1 MLDNGATVNLIKLSA
16 VAPDVE
22 IFRDRYLSLGGIT
35 SEPVETLDY
44 IYVSICSPS
53 YRFYVVPN
61 DFPIEADGLIGRNLM
76 KKEQAVISYHYSSI
90 VLRSDHLNPIPFAE
104 PNPQVENP
112 TTNIFKVSRNRA
124 GIPSINYVAPTT
136 INQYQDY
143 CEDRDF
149 VAECDELCNQ
159 ATILP
164 ERQRITIPGRS
175 RKIIHIGLMH
185 THLDEGYLPRINLG
199 YDDVYVGEG
208 IVKNEAGYCN
218 IYAINT
224 RVEEVELAL
233 DPVEIQ
239 PFDYVVQ
246 DFESDGATEVDT
258 PPIEDVKTRGDRIL
272 KTLRLE
278 ELNPEEKENIQKI
291 VTDYPDLFLLPGD
304 SLPCTNWVYHEV
316 PLENNIPINTK
327 QYRHPPIHRDAI
339 NKDVD
344 TGLRRRSNLTRPMA
358 AIPEEATSMTNQREI
373 TDQENCP
380 TETPPLVDPRY
391 SVLRQEFTNTEIPTD
406 DETQSQIQEENYPT
420 VLDTTTSSED
430 KTHAIITAPPIT
442 DSNISESEDTLEE
455 TEEVFTQLSDSELL
469 KAANEIN
476 ISQTLINKKALELE
490 DINTEMEL
498 EDNELGNKSCFSEG
512 DCADEETRDY
522 LDSIDTFDER
532 NFTDKTLT
540 DKINQLVAK
549 SLAATKDSDVLIR
562 GGEHNHINQNNL
574 HATSHV
580 NPRVGTPRFQSTPLP
595 TRLIPPKPQPSIEIA
610 QNQNDTPVVLN
621 FTQPS
626 VPDFPIFVP
635 VPMDETP
642 MNRYKPAYIT
652 TDNPLDEDSI
662 NEQMPGHN
670 ITMSRNCLTYKSDNY
685 IHFISQDCG
694 PYTKNSRLLSDI
706 GAIDYKDIRSQ
717 KPSIGQILAVKYKS
731 NYILLTVIT
740 ARHSDP
746 ISGQKVREA
755 MKNLKEFM
763 ITNKLNSARIAR
775 KGEPQ
780 TNGSLEKSH
789 APLIDFI
796 RTYSENY
803 DDWDKLAPFTTFAYN
818 TSVHS
823 ATNFTP
829 YELVYGK
836 TARFPLN
843 IPTEDRLPTYNI
855 YLQDLITRLTEMK
868 NLASDRQQNKKEI
881 TKKRYDKKARPF
893 GGSAGDHAW
902 VLNEPRVGKFDIYYK
917 TPLLVKEILGNNTAI
932 LQLPTGQ
939 LIRKHLD
946 KLKAVPQ

>member
-339 NKDVD
+339 NKDVEKRLKEGIIEPSSSPMNSPVWIVPKKPGPD
-344 TGLRRRSNLTRPMA
+344 GSPKWRVVIDFRELNKKTVGDAYPLPNIADIMDQLGGASYFSTFDLASGFHQIPMKPEDKWKTAFSTLNGHYQYCRMPMGLKNAP
-358 AIPEEATSMTNQREI
+358 ATFQRLM
-373 TDQENCP
+373 D
-380 TETPPLVDPRY
+380 R
-391 SVLRQEFTNTEIPTD
+391 VLRGLQ
-406 DETQSQIQEENYPT
+406 
-420 VLDTTTSSED
+420 
-430 KTHAIITAPPIT
+430 
-442 DSNISESEDTLEE
+442 
-455 TEEVFTQLSDSELL
+455 
-469 KAANEIN
+469 
-476 ISQTLINKKALELE
+476 
-490 DINTEMEL
+490 NTEML
-498 EDNELGNKSCFSEG
+498 V
-512 DCADEETRDY
+512 Y
-522 LDSIDTFDER
+522 LDDIIVYAKDLKEHDAKVRRLLDRLRAARRYIRRLLDRLRLREHIVSEKGVEMDPKKIEVMR
-532 NFTDKTLT
+532 NF
-540 DKINQLVAK
+540 
-549 SLAATKDSDVLIR
+549 
-562 GGEHNHINQNNL
+562 
-574 HATSHV
+574 
-580 NPRVGTPRFQSTPLP
+580 
-595 TRLIPPKPQPSIEIA
+595 PQPKTVKQIRQFLGMAGYYRRFIQDFWKIA
-610 QNQNDTPVVLN
+610 KPLHDLTKKGKKFDWSSECETSFQTLKDCLI
-621 FTQPS
+621 S
-626 VPDFPIFVP
+626 VPILIFPDF
-635 VPMDETP
+635 T
-642 MNRYKPAYIT
+642 NR
-652 TDNPLDEDSI
+652 S
-662 NEQMPGHN
+662 
-670 ITMSRNCLTYKSDNY
+670 S
-685 IHFISQDCG
+685 
-694 PYTKNSRLLSDI
+694 
-706 GAIDYKDIRSQ
+706 
-717 KPSIGQILAVKYKS
+717 
-731 NYILLTVIT
+731 
-740 ARHSDP
+740 
-746 ISGQKVREA
+746 
-755 MKNLKEFM
+755 
-763 ITNKLNSARIAR
+763 
-775 KGEPQ
+775 
-780 TNGSLEKSH
+780 
-789 APLIDFI
+789 
-796 RTYSENY
+796 
-803 DDWDKLAPFTTFAYN
+803 
-818 TSVHS
+818 
-823 ATNFTP
+823 
-829 YELVYGK
+829 
-836 TARFPLN
+836 
-843 IPTEDRLPTYNI
+843 
-855 YLQDLITRLTEMK
+855 
-868 NLASDRQQNKKEI
+868 
-881 TKKRYDKKARPF
+881 
-893 GGSAGDHAW
+893 
-902 VLNEPRVGKFDIYYK
+902 
-917 TPLLVKEILGNNTAI
+917 
-932 LQLPTGQ
+932 
-939 LIRKHLD
+939 
-946 KLKAVPQ
+946 

>member
-1 MLDNGATVNLIKLSA
+1 
-16 VAPDVE
+16 
-22 IFRDRYLSLGGIT
+22 
-35 SEPVETLDY
+35 
-44 IYVSICSPS
+44 
-53 YRFYVVPN
+53 
-61 DFPIEADGLIGRNLM
+61 
-76 KKEQAVISYHYSSI
+76 
-90 VLRSDHLNPIPFAE
+90 
-104 PNPQVENP
+104 
-112 TTNIFKVSRNRA
+112 
-124 GIPSINYVAPTT
+124 
-136 INQYQDY
+136 
-143 CEDRDF
+143 
-149 VAECDELCNQ
+149 
-159 ATILP
+159 
-164 ERQRITIPGRS
+164 
-175 RKIIHIGLMH
+175 
-185 THLDEGYLPRINLG
+185 
-199 YDDVYVGEG
+199 
-208 IVKNEAGYCN
+208 
-218 IYAINT
+218 
-224 RVEEVELAL
+224 
-233 DPVEIQ
+233 
-239 PFDYVVQ
+239 
-246 DFESDGATEVDT
+246 
-258 PPIEDVKTRGDRIL
+258 
-272 KTLRLE
+272 
-278 ELNPEEKENIQKI
+278 
-291 VTDYPDLFLLPGD
+291 
-304 SLPCTNWVYHEV
+304 
-316 PLENNIPINTK
+316 
-327 QYRHPPIHRDAI
+327 
-339 NKDVD
+339 
-344 TGLRRRSNLTRPMA
+344 MA

-775 KGEPQ
+775 KGELTEPLTLLTEIVKETFKQTHINITLCYGQVDIPKEKDRKDIITDLHTSHTGGHKGISQTYAKIRERYYWTGMRNDIQNFVRKCPECQERKIARAKTRQPMLITDTPIEAFDKVSIDTVGKLRTTPEGNCHLLTMQCNLTKYLIAIPIPNLRATTIADALARHLICQFGAPRAILSDQGTSFLSDIVETLMRLFKIRHLTTSAYRPQ